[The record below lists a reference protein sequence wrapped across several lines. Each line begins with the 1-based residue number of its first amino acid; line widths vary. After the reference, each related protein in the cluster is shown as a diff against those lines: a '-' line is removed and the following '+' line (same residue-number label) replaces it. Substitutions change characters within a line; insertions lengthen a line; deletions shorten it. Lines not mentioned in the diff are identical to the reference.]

1 MYKLLNQHVVLGSGL
16 VGSILAKLL
25 AESGNQVIIASRS
38 RKGPE
43 HKNIVCAKANA
54 SSFIDLYSLSDKP
67 KVIYN
72 CVNPPYH
79 KWKTEW
85 PPISNSLNE
94 YAEKTQAV
102 LVTCSNLYGYGPHGD
117 VLTED
122 LPLNAKWTNGR
133 VRADL
138 WLAAKAL
145 HDSKK
150 IRATEVRG
158 SDYIAASDQSRM
170 GDRVVPNLVKGKKI
184 QLLGAI
190 DQLHTWTDPEDVAR
204 LMIVVGQ
211 DEKAW
216 GKPWHV
222 PSNEPKT
229 QLQVVQ
235 DISSALGV
243 TVPDVSS
250 IPLVMQKLIGI
261 FNPVIKELLNSN
273 YQFDKPFIMSDA
285 NTRNT
290 FGLTPKNWDKV
301 IGDLISAYKN

>member
-1 MYKLLNQHVVLGSGL
+1 MHKLLNQHVVLGSGL
-16 VGSILAKLL
+16 VGSFLAKLL
-25 AESGNQVIIASRS
+25 AESGNQVIIASRTG
-38 RKGPE
+38 KGPE

-150 IRATEVRG
+150 I
-158 SDYIAASDQSRM
+158 
-170 GDRVVPNLVKGKKI
+170 
-184 QLLGAI
+184 LL
-190 DQLHTWTDPEDVAR
+190 Q
-204 LMIVVGQ
+204 
-211 DEKAW
+211 
-216 GKPWHV
+216 
-222 PSNEPKT
+222 
-229 QLQVVQ
+229 
-235 DISSALGV
+235 
-243 TVPDVSS
+243 
-250 IPLVMQKLIGI
+250 
-261 FNPVIKELLNSN
+261 
-273 YQFDKPFIMSDA
+273 Y
-285 NTRNT
+285 
-290 FGLTPKNWDKV
+290 
-301 IGDLISAYKN
+301 

>member
-1 MYKLLNQHVVLGSGL
+1 
-16 VGSILAKLL
+16 
-25 AESGNQVIIASRS
+25 
-38 RKGPE
+38 
-43 HKNIVCAKANA
+43 
-54 SSFIDLYSLSDKP
+54 
-67 KVIYN
+67 
-72 CVNPPYH
+72 
-79 KWKTEW
+79 
-85 PPISNSLNE
+85 
-94 YAEKTQAV
+94 
-102 LVTCSNLYGYGPHGD
+102 
-117 VLTED
+117 
-122 LPLNAKWTNGR
+122 
-133 VRADL
+133 
-138 WLAAKAL
+138 
-145 HDSKK
+145 
-150 IRATEVRG
+150 
-158 SDYIAASDQSRM
+158 M

-184 QLLGAI
+184 QLIGAI
-190 DQLHTWTDPEDVAR
+190 DQLHSWTDPEDVAR

-211 DEKAW
+211 DERAW

-243 TVPDVSS
+243 AVPDVSS